1 MAISSSS
8 PSSISIN
15 DCEIT
20 PERDLK
26 FKIDYDSNQNSKLVK
41 HNKYNPNESNYA
53 FYQIE
58 ITVPEENTNS
68 LNDSLKDQKPAVRN
82 ILINSNRLQYQQPL
96 TFNLTVRKELNNS
109 QVNIIFSYY

>member
-1 MAISSSS
+1 M
-8 PSSISIN
+8 
-15 DCEIT
+15 
-20 PERDLK
+20 
-26 FKIDYDSNQNSKLVK
+26 VK